1 MKTCGLGHVPQL
13 DAGAFPRSES
23 MIQIVEVI
31 MLAYLFLLL
40 AVAVR
45 FMPHPFTFTPVAAAL
60 LFWGA
65 RRSRRQLWIPVVVLA
80 ISDLL
85 LDKFVYAYAFKWD
98 LVVTWAWYA
107 AIVLLGTE
115 VGKRITPLR
124 VIGASLTS
132 SISFFLLSNF
142 AVWAA
147 YDMYPKNFGGLLT
160 SYTLALPFFR
170 NAVQGDL
177 LFTSVMFA
185 TPVVLHALNNAFG
198 KSDHIAAA

>member
-1 MKTCGLGHVPQL
+1 
-13 DAGAFPRSES
+13 
-23 MIQIVEVI
+23 
-31 MLAYLFLLL
+31 MLAYLFLVL

-45 FMPHPFTFTPVAAAL
+45 FLPHPFTFTPVAAAL

-65 RRSRRQLWIPVVVLA
+65 YRSRRQLWIPVVALA
-80 ISDLL
+80 VSDLL
-85 LDKFVYAYAFKWD
+85 LDKFVYAYPFKWD

-124 VIGASLTS
+124 VIGASLAS

-147 YDMYPKNFGGLLT
+147 YEMYPKDLGGLMT

-170 NAVQGDL
+170 NALEGDL

-185 TPVVLHALNNAFG
+185 TPFLLRALNHGFG
-198 KSDHIAAA
+198 KSDHITAA